1 MAAMRSVRKAS
12 RRPAPEL
19 IGLGEMTQD
28 TEITSEVYDLRNIPL
43 DEMGSEGDAILSNLA
58 RVNPAAARVLVA
70 AFQSSV

>member
-1 MAAMRSVRKAS
+1 
-12 RRPAPEL
+12 
-19 IGLGEMTQD
+19 MTQD